1 MARVDNNSAGEHHLV
16 DPNFVRGFR
25 AGPHCGHASHPPDVK
40 TGDGDAGREV
50 IVVDI
55 LIDVEKKESKRT
67 Q

>member
-1 MARVDNNSAGEHHLV
+1 M
-16 DPNFVRGFR
+16 PNLIRGFR
-25 AGPHCGHASHPPDVK
+25 AGPYCGYASHPPDVK
-40 TGDGDAGREV
+40 TGDGDTGGEV